1 MGLFS
6 NLFGKGGK
14 EIDDALGKMKD
25 LAEDMAN
32 YADEDERRLRQ
43 NKPAP
48 ADSESLS
55 YSGSAVSSSVSDAP
69 SGDSWGPV
77 MPAEPNQFNSGLSYD
92 EYFTNLFNE
101 VFASSYQI
109 DSERVRNRKAMV
121 YTFSREGEKK
131 LVVEVISTKTSPY
144 KLRKDCRAQGLPYLR
159 YYYDHD
165 GWWNTKSYV
174 TRRTAKALGK
184 GK

>member
-6 NLFGKGGK
+6 NLLGNSGK
-14 EIDDALGKMKD
+14 DLDNALNKMKN
-25 LAEDMAN
+25 LADDILDDGQINNQPSQPSSHPFNAEPIR
-32 YADEDERRLRQ
+32 ESS
-43 NKPAP
+43 PASTFVEE
-48 ADSESLS
+48 AEC
-55 YSGSAVSSSVSDAP
+55 
-69 SGDSWGPV
+69 GDSWGPV
-77 MPAEPNQFNSGLSYD
+77 MPSEPNQFNSGLAYD

-109 DSERVRNRKAMV
+109 DAERVRNRKAMV
-121 YTFSREGEKK
+121 YTFSQEGEKK